1 MNEISSR
8 YAKALYS
15 LSLEKDNLLEREDQ
29 AKQLLDILNDNED
42 FLLLLSNEFLTLGER
57 QDIAKQVLKG
67 VDDDILA
74 LVNIVIANHRT
85 RYLKE
90 IFQAFI
96 SDANSYR
103 GVKEGL
109 LYSSIPL
116 DKKTIS
122 RMEQAI
128 SKKEGCKIYLKLIID
143 QTLIGGVRILIN
155 DHIYDSSIVS
165 QIERMKRK
173 LLRNEG

>member
-8 YAKALYS
+8 YARALYS
-15 LSLEKDNLLEREDQ
+15 LSLEKNNLEDREDQ
-29 AKQLLDILNDNED
+29 AKELLDILNDNDD
-42 FLLLLSNEFLTLGER
+42 FLTLLSNEFLTIEER
-57 QDIAKQVLKG
+57 QDIARQVLKG

-74 LVNIVIANHRT
+74 LVSIIIANHRT

-90 IFQAFI
+90 VFQAFI

-109 LYSSIPL
+109 VYSAVPL
-116 DKKTIS
+116 DKKTIT

-128 SKKEGCKIYLKLIID
+128 SKKEGCKIYLKPIID

-173 LLRNEG
+173 LLRKEG